1 MVQHLLPHRSG
12 TPAATPETTS
22 SGRIVI
28 QAWLA
33 SRGMIFGVAL
43 ALAVAQHRTLTD
55 MVSNWDVQHFANLAA
70 GGYSAEPDGTLM
82 AFFPGWPAILWLF
95 GQLGVPIAIA
105 GVIISTACSAV
116 AAVALYRLGGR
127 WAAVA
132 WLFAPTAV
140 FTVVPYT
147 ESLFCAAAFWAWER
161 ARADR
166 WLAAALLTALAC
178 TVRVS
183 GLFLVGALLVMI
195 MTGMDRAPR
204 RGEEERGGMLF
215 VPERRR
221 SRRAPK
227 ARSARSEQSER
238 SNQSGNPV
246 ALKLRRAA
254 LMLIPASLIM
264 TFASYLYVVTGTWTA
279 WYRAQSTG
287 WVRQLT
293 WPWDSFLNTI
303 PAIVPGAYADHP
315 WWAAVFRGEMISMA
329 VGIGV
334 TIWCIVVS
342 LRARKSSDPRL
353 DRTMWGEASW
363 VGVQVL
369 AFSMS
374 YWFFS
379 VNRATLL
386 WFPLW
391 IMLGRWVAGPSDDV
405 RTSRSRQLHHVLV
418 GCAFVVEIVLM
429 LWWSWLFFTGH
440 WAS

>member
-1 MVQHLLPHRSG
+1 MLQDVAR
-12 TPAATPETTS
+12 PAAAPAEITS
-22 SGRIVI
+22 SPGRIVI

-33 SRGMIFGVAL
+33 SRGLIVAVAL
-43 ALAVAQHRTLTD
+43 LLAVVQHRTLTN
-55 MVSNWDVQHFANLAA
+55 MVSNWDVDHFASLAA
-70 GGYSAEPDGTLM
+70 GGYFSEPDGTLM
-82 AFFPGWPAILWLF
+82 AFFPGWPLILSLF
-95 GQLGVPIAIA
+95 AQLGVPVVIS
-105 GVIISTACSAV
+105 GVVLSTACSAV
-116 AAVALYRLGGR
+116 AAGALYRLGGP

-140 FTVVPYT
+140 FTMVAYT

-166 WLAAALLTALAC
+166 WLAATALTAVAC

-183 GLFLVGALLVMI
+183 GLFLIGALLVMI
-195 MTGMDRAPR
+195 VTSTSPIG
-204 RGEEERGGMLF
+204 
-215 VPERRR
+215 V
-221 SRRAPK
+221 
-227 ARSARSEQSER
+227 
-238 SNQSGNPV
+238 
-246 ALKLRRAA
+246 KLRRAA
-254 LMLIPASLIM
+254 LMLIPASVIM
-264 TFASYLYVVTGTWTA
+264 AFATYLFALTGSWTA
-279 WYRAQSTG
+279 WYHAQASG
-287 WVRQLT
+287 WVRELT
-293 WPWDSFLNTI
+293 WPWQSFLNTI
-303 PAIVPGAYADHP
+303 PAVLPGAFADHP

-334 TIWCIVVS
+334 IIWCIVVS
-342 LRARKSSDPRL
+342 LRARKSPNGPERA
-353 DRTMWGEASW
+353 MWGEASW

-391 IMLGRWVAGPSDDV
+391 IMLGRWVAGPTRLSPGAH
-405 RTSRSRQLHHVLV
+405 RLLV
-418 GCAFVVEIVLM
+418 AAAFTVEIVLM

>member
-1 MVQHLLPHRSG
+1 MVQHVLPQRTG
-12 TPAATPETTS
+12 AADALSETS
-22 SGRIVI
+22 SPGRIVV

-33 SRGMIFGVAL
+33 SRGMIFTVAL
-43 ALAVAQHRTLTD
+43 VLAVVQHRTLTN
-55 MVSNWDVQHFANLAA
+55 MVSNWDVQHFGNLAA
-70 GGYSAEPDGTLM
+70 GGYLAEPDGTLM
-82 AFFPGWPAILWLF
+82 AFFPGWPTILWLSD
-95 GQLGVPIAIA
+95 QLGVPVAIS

-116 AAVALYRLGGR
+116 AAAALYRLGGQ

-147 ESLFCAAAFWAWER
+147 ESLFCAVAFWAWER
-161 ARADR
+161 ARANR
-166 WLAAALLTALAC
+166 WLAATLFTALGC
-178 TVRVS
+178 TIRVS
-183 GLFLVGALLVMI
+183 GLFLIGALLVMI
-195 MTGMDRAPR
+195 ITSPT
-204 RGEEERGGMLF
+204 
-215 VPERRR
+215 
-221 SRRAPK
+221 
-227 ARSARSEQSER
+227 SAAS
-238 SNQSGNPV
+238 
-246 ALKLRRAA
+246 KLRRAA
-254 LMLIPASLIM
+254 LMLIPAVVIM
-264 TFASYLYVVTGTWTA
+264 AFATYLYALTGTWTA

-303 PAIVPGAYADHP
+303 PAILPGAYADHP

-342 LRARKSSDPRL
+342 IRARRSRGPESDH
-353 DRTMWGEASW
+353 TMWGEASW

-369 AFSMS
+369 AFSLS

-391 IMLGRWVAGPSDDV
+391 IMIGRWVEGG
-405 RTSRSRQLHHVLV
+405 SRPLHRVLV
-418 GCAFVVEIVLM
+418 AAAFIVEIVLM

>member
-1 MVQHLLPHRSG
+1 MLHDVVRPVAAPAER
-12 TPAATPETTS
+12 TPS
-22 SGRIVI
+22 SPGRIVI

-33 SRGMIFGVAL
+33 SRGLIVAVAL
-43 ALAVAQHRTLTD
+43 VLAVVQHRTLTN
-55 MVSNWDVQHFANLAA
+55 MVSNWDVELFSRLAA
-70 GGYSAEPDGTLM
+70 GGYLADPNGTLM
-82 AFFPGWPAILWLF
+82 AFFPGLPVIFWLF
-95 GQLGVPIAIA
+95 SQSGVPVAITGVILSMVCSAIA
-105 GVIISTACSAV
+105 
-116 AAVALYRLGGR
+116 AAALYRLGGQ

-161 ARADR
+161 ARSDR
-166 WLAAALLTALAC
+166 WLAAAALTAVAC
-178 TVRVS
+178 TLRVS
-183 GLFLVGALLVMI
+183 GLFLIGALLVMI
-195 MTGMDRAPR
+195 ITDTKPAAG
-204 RGEEERGGMLF
+204 
-215 VPERRR
+215 
-221 SRRAPK
+221 
-227 ARSARSEQSER
+227 
-238 SNQSGNPV
+238 
-246 ALKLRRAA
+246 KLRRAS
-254 LMLIPASLIM
+254 LMLIPASVI
-264 TFASYLYVVTGTWTA
+264 TVFATYLHGLTGSWTA
-279 WYRAQSTG
+279 WYRAQATG

-293 WPWDSFLNTI
+293 WPWESFLNTI
-303 PAIVPGAYADHP
+303 PAIMPGAYANHP

-329 VGIGV
+329 AGVGV
-334 TIWCIVVS
+334 TVWCIVVS
-342 LRARKSSDPRL
+342 LRARKSPNGP

-391 IMLGRWVAGPSDDV
+391 IMLGRWAAGPT
-405 RTSRSRQLHHVLV
+405 RISRQAHRLLMAA
-418 GCAFVVEIVLM
+418 AFTVEVVLM

>member
-1 MVQHLLPHRSG
+1 MVQHVMPQRTG
-12 TPAATPETTS
+12 AADALSETS
-22 SGRIVI
+22 SPGRVVV

-33 SRGMIFGVAL
+33 SRGMIFTVAL
-43 ALAVAQHRTLTD
+43 VLAVVQHRTLTS
-55 MVSNWDVQHFANLAA
+55 MVSNWDVQHFGNLAA
-70 GGYSAEPDGTLM
+70 GGYLAEPDGTLM
-82 AFFPGWPAILWLF
+82 AFFPGWPTILWVF
-95 GQLGVPIAIA
+95 DQLGVPVAIS
-105 GVIISTACSAV
+105 GVIVSTACSA
-116 AAVALYRLGGR
+116 AAAAALYRLGGQ

-147 ESLFCAAAFWAWER
+147 ESLFCAVAFWAWER
-161 ARADR
+161 ARANR
-166 WLAAALLTALAC
+166 WLAATLFTALAC

-183 GLFLVGALLVMI
+183 GLFLIGALLVMI
-195 MTGMDRAPR
+195 IASPT
-204 RGEEERGGMLF
+204 
-215 VPERRR
+215 
-221 SRRAPK
+221 
-227 ARSARSEQSER
+227 SAAS
-238 SNQSGNPV
+238 
-246 ALKLRRAA
+246 KLRRAA
-254 LMLIPASLIM
+254 LMLIPAAVIM
-264 TFASYLYVVTGTWTA
+264 AFATYLYALTGTWTA

-293 WPWDSFLNTI
+293 WPLDSFLNTI
-303 PAIVPGAYADHP
+303 PAILPGAYADHP
-315 WWAAVFRGEMISMA
+315 WWAAVFRGEVISMA

-342 LRARKSSDPRL
+342 IRARRSRGPKSDH
-353 DRTMWGEASW
+353 TMWGEASW

-369 AFSMS
+369 AFSLS

-391 IMLGRWVAGPSDDV
+391 IMIGRWVEGG
-405 RTSRSRQLHHVLV
+405 SRPLHRVLV
-418 GCAFVVEIVLM
+418 AAAFIVEIVLM

>member
-1 MVQHLLPHRSG
+1 MVQHVLPQRTG
-12 TPAATPETTS
+12 AADALNETS
-22 SGRIVI
+22 SPGRIVV

-33 SRGMIFGVAL
+33 SRGMIFTVGLV
-43 ALAVAQHRTLTD
+43 LAVVQHRTLTN
-55 MVSNWDVQHFANLAA
+55 MVSNWDVQHFGDLAA
-70 GGYSAEPDGTLM
+70 GGYLAEPDGTLM
-82 AFFPGWPAILWLF
+82 AFFPGWPTILRLF
-95 GQLGVPIAIA
+95 DQLGVPVAIS

-116 AAVALYRLGGR
+116 AAAALYRLGGQ
-127 WAAVA
+127 WAAVT

-147 ESLFCAAAFWAWER
+147 ESLFCAVAFWAWER

-166 WLAAALLTALAC
+166 WLAATLLTALAC

-183 GLFLVGALLVMI
+183 GLFLIGALLVMI
-195 MTGMDRAPR
+195 ITSPSPAA
-204 RGEEERGGMLF
+204 F
-215 VPERRR
+215 
-221 SRRAPK
+221 
-227 ARSARSEQSER
+227 
-238 SNQSGNPV
+238 
-246 ALKLRRAA
+246 KLRRAA
-254 LMLIPASLIM
+254 LMLIPAAVIM
-264 TFASYLYVVTGTWTA
+264 AFATYLYALTGTWTA

-303 PAIVPGAYADHP
+303 PVILPGAYADHP

-342 LRARKSSDPRL
+342 IRARRSHGPGSDQ
-353 DRTMWGEASW
+353 TMWGEASW

-369 AFSMS
+369 AFSLS

-391 IMLGRWVAGPSDDV
+391 IMIGRWVAGSTGGEDL
-405 RTSRSRQLHHVLV
+405 RKSGSRHLHRLLV
-418 GCAFVVEIVLM
+418 VAAFVIEIGLM
-429 LWWSWLFFTGH
+429 LGWSWLFFTGH

>member
-1 MVQHLLPHRSG
+1 MSAELVEAPPS
-12 TPAATPETTS
+12 TS
-22 SGRIVI
+22 AVLSLSKGSGRTWSASSPGRVVV

-33 SRGMIFGVAL
+33 SRGLIFAVAL
-43 ALAVAQHRTLTD
+43 VLAVVKQRTLAD
-55 MVSNWDVQHFANLAA
+55 MVSNWDVQHFGNLAA
-70 GGYSAEPDGTLM
+70 GGYLAEPDGTLM
-82 AFFPGWPAILWLF
+82 AFFPGWPGILWLF
-95 GQLGVPIAIA
+95 DQLGVPVAIS

-116 AAVALYRLGGR
+116 AAAALYRLGGQ

-147 ESLFCAAAFWAWER
+147 ESLFCALAFWAWER

-166 WLAAALLTALAC
+166 WLAATLLTTLAC

-183 GLFLVGALLVMI
+183 GLFLIGALLVMI
-195 MTGMDRAPR
+195 MT
-204 RGEEERGGMLF
+204 
-215 VPERRR
+215 
-221 SRRAPK
+221 
-227 ARSARSEQSER
+227 
-238 SNQSGNPV
+238 SGNP
-246 ALKLRRAA
+246 AGIKLRGAA
-254 LMLIPASLIM
+254 LMLIPVSMIM
-264 TFASYLYVVTGTWTA
+264 AFATYLYALTGTWTA

-287 WVRQLT
+287 WVRELT

-303 PAIVPGAYADHP
+303 PAILPGAYPNHP

-329 VGIGV
+329 VGVGV

-342 LRARKSSDPRL
+342 GRARKAAGSVLRQAQHPYGSRL

-369 AFSMS
+369 AFSLS

-391 IMLGRWVAGPSDDV
+391 IMIGRWVTGG
-405 RTSRSRQLHHVLV
+405 SRPLHRVLV
-418 GCAFVVEIVLM
+418 ACAFTVEIVLM

>member
-1 MVQHLLPHRSG
+1 MMLQRLAPRAI
-12 TPAATPETTS
+12 PAAETSTS
-22 SGRIVI
+22 SPGRIVV

-33 SRGMIFGVAL
+33 SRGMIFAVAL
-43 ALAVAQHRTLTD
+43 VLAVVQHRTLTD
-55 MVSNWDVQHFANLAA
+55 MVSNWDVQHFGRLAA

-82 AFFPGWPAILWLF
+82 AFFPSWPAILWLF
-95 GQLGVPIAIA
+95 DQSGIPVAVS
-105 GVIISTACSAV
+105 GVIISTACSAI
-116 AAVALYRLGGR
+116 AAAALYRLGGT

-147 ESLFCAAAFWAWER
+147 ESLFCAVAFWAWER

-183 GLFLVGALLVMI
+183 GLFLIGALLVMI
-195 MTGMDRAPR
+195 MT
-204 RGEEERGGMLF
+204 
-215 VPERRR
+215 
-221 SRRAPK
+221 
-227 ARSARSEQSER
+227 
-238 SNQSGNPV
+238 SGSPI
-246 ALKLRRAA
+246 LIKLRRAA
-254 LMLIPASLIM
+254 LMLIPAAVLIA
-264 TFASYLYVVTGTWTA
+264 FATYLHALTGSWTA
-279 WYRAQSTG
+279 WYHAQSTG

-303 PAIVPGAYADHP
+303 PATLPGAYADHP
-315 WWAAVFRGEMISMA
+315 WWPAVFRGEMISMA
-329 VGIGV
+329 VGVGV

-342 LRARKSSDPRL
+342 LRARKSPNGP
-353 DRTMWGEASW
+353 DRQIWGEASW

-369 AFSMS
+369 AFSLS

-391 IMLGRWVAGPSDDV
+391 IMIGRWVAGPSHTGSS
-405 RTSRSRQLHHVLV
+405 TSRSRPRHRVLV
-418 GCAFVVEIVLM
+418 ACAFVIEIVLM